1 MLYEEAKALLI
12 KYKKGKCT
20 DSENALV
27 ERWLFQYKNG
37 EFDLSEERIQEISQ
51 ENWSDLPK
59 QPLRFIKGSQWMR
72 ISVAATI
79 LVFLLSGLYFIIGV
93 QRHKEL
99 AVKYTKDILPG
110 SNRAILTL
118 ASGKKIILN
127 NAGIGTVASEGGA
140 VINKTANGEIVYSSA
155 ETGAAN
161 GSSAYNTI
169 AIPNGGQYHLVLS
182 DGTNVWLDAASS
194 IKYPTVF
201 AGNERKVEITGEA
214 YFEVAHNAAKPFRVM
229 TQGQTVE
236 VLGTHFNINAYTNEP
251 VIKTTL
257 LEGSV
262 KVTDNTKVITLVP
275 GEQAQV
281 QPGIADNEIK
291 VLDNVDTNEVIAWKN
306 GLFQFNKASIESIMR
321 QVARWYDVDISYS
334 NNKIPAKSFTG
345 SISRNSSASQ
355 FLQILSYTGLHFE
368 IAGKKVIVITE

>member
-1 MLYEEAKALLI
+1 MLYKEAKALLI
-12 KYKKGKCT
+12 KYKEGKCT
-20 DSENALV
+20 DAENALV

-37 EFDLSEERIQEISQ
+37 DFDLSEEKIQEISW
-51 ENWSDLPK
+51 ENWSNLPK
-59 QPLRFIKGSQWMR
+59 QPIRFIKVSQWAR
-72 ISVAATI
+72 IGVAATI
-79 LVFLLSGLYFIIGV
+79 LVFLLAGLYFIIGV
-93 QRHKEL
+93 QRRKEQ
-99 AVKYTKDILPG
+99 AVEYTKDILPG
-110 SNRAILTL
+110 SNKAILTL

-127 NAGIGTVASEGGA
+127 NVGIGTVASEGGA
-140 VINKTANGEIVYSSA
+140 IINKTANDEIIYNSA
-155 ETGAAN
+155 EAAAAN

-169 AIPNGGQYHLVLS
+169 AIPNGGQYHLLLS
-182 DGTNVWLDAASS
+182 DGTNVWLNASSS
-194 IKYPTVF
+194 IKYPAVF
-201 AGNERKVEITGEA
+201 AGNERRVEITGEA
-214 YFEVAHNAAKPFRVM
+214 YFEVAHNAAKPFMVIA
-229 TQGQTVE
+229 QGQKVE

-262 KVTDNTKVITLVP
+262 KVTDNTKVIILTP

-281 QPGIADNEIK
+281 QLGATANEIK
-291 VLDNVDTNEVIAWKN
+291 VLDNVDTSEAIAWKN

-321 QVARWYDVDISYS
+321 QVARWYDVDINYS
-334 NNKIPAKSFTG
+334 NNKIPSKTFTG